1 MTTVT
6 AASKHAWDS
15 RNFRRLWT
23 GSAVSTFG
31 SEVAEL
37 AVPLLAIGVLAASP
51 GELGA
56 LRAAQFLPFLLATL
70 PLGVL
75 VDRRRRLPL
84 MVGADVGRFAL
95 ILVIP
100 IAVWAGFAGMEL
112 LYVVMFLAGV
122 MTVLYQIADFAF
134 VPEVV
139 TPAQLVDANGKLAAA
154 QSANEIG
161 ARGFGGLLVQAASAP
176 VALLVNTVTY
186 LVSAL
191 SLRGIDV
198 VESPRPTA
206 SARPSWGEITAGLR
220 EALRNRY
227 VRALLGEA
235 TTFNLF
241 NEIFILGLMLYT
253 VREVG
258 LSPLQLGVVF
268 TAGGVGSFLGAW
280 FGSRVTGRF
289 GYGRV
294 LLITLI
300 LGNTAP
306 VLVALAGTG
315 TASVL
320 ALFCTAFVIMGAG
333 IGIANVHAVTLR
345 QAALPEEL
353 RGRVNAAYRL
363 ISWGAIPVGATLGGV
378 VAGST
383 DARTAMVSGACGMV
397 LATLWV
403 AFSPVRRLTSIAEAA
418 RLSRGGD
425 PGDPARTAG

>member
-1 MTTVT
+1 MTAVT
-6 AASKHAWDS
+6 EPGTRAWASRD
-15 RNFRRLWT
+15 FRRLWA

-37 AVPLLAIGVLAASP
+37 AVPLLAIGVLAATP

-56 LRAAQFLPFLLATL
+56 LRTAQFLPFLLATL
-70 PLGVL
+70 PLGML

-84 MVGADVGRFAL
+84 MVGADVGRFGL

-100 IAVWAGFAGMEL
+100 LAVWAGFAEIEL

-122 MTVLYQIADFAF
+122 LTVLYQVADFAF

-139 TPAQLVDANGKLAAA
+139 TPHQLVDANGKLAAA

-176 VALLVNTVTY
+176 VAMLVNAITY
-186 LVSAL
+186 LVSAV
-191 SLRGIDV
+191 SLRGISV
-198 VESPRPTA
+198 VETARPTA
-206 SARPSWGEITAGLR
+206 SARPSWAEVTAGLR
-220 EALRNRY
+220 EALGNRY

-241 NEIFILGLMLYT
+241 NEIFILGLMLFT

-258 LSPLQLGVVF
+258 LSPLQIGIVF

-294 LLITLI
+294 LLITLV

-306 VLVALAGTG
+306 VLVALAGTDAVG
-315 TASVL
+315 TLV
-320 ALFCTAFVIMGAG
+320 LFCAVFVVMGVG

-345 QAALPEEL
+345 QAALPQEL

-378 VAGST
+378 VAGIT
-383 DARTAMVSGACGMV
+383 DARAAMVSGACGMV

-403 AFSPVRRLTSIAEAA
+403 AISPVRRLASIDEAA
-418 RLSRGGD
+418 RLSRAGD
-425 PGDPARTAG
+425 PPRTAG

>member
-1 MTTVT
+1 MTAVT
-6 AASKHAWDS
+6 TSRRAWDS
-15 RNFRRLWT
+15 RDFRRLWT
-23 GSAVSTFG
+23 GSAASTFG

-37 AVPLLAIGVLAASP
+37 AVPLLAIGVLAATP

-56 LRAAQFLPFLLATL
+56 LRTAQFLPFLLATL
-70 PLGVL
+70 PLGLL

-84 MVGADVGRFAL
+84 MIGADLGRFAL
-95 ILVIP
+95 ILIIP
-100 IAVWAGFAGMEL
+100 IAVWAGFAQIEL
-112 LYVVMFLAGV
+112 LYGVMFLAGV
-122 MTVLYQIADFAF
+122 LTVLYQVADFAF
-134 VPEVV
+134 VPEIV
-139 TPAQLVDANGKLAAA
+139 TPHQLVDANGKLAAA

-176 VALLVNTVTY
+176 VAMLVNALTY

-191 SLRGIDV
+191 SLRGIAV
-198 VESPRPTA
+198 VETARPPA
-206 SARPSWGEITAGLR
+206 SSRPSWAEVTAGLR
-220 EALRNRY
+220 EALRNRFI
-227 VRALLGEA
+227 RALLGEA

-241 NEIFILGLMLYT
+241 NEVFILGLMLFT
-253 VREVG
+253 VREAG
-258 LSPLQLGVVF
+258 LSPVQLGIVF

-294 LLITLI
+294 LLITLL

-306 VLVALAGTG
+306 ALVALTG
-315 TASVL
+315 TDVVGVL
-320 ALFCTAFVIMGAG
+320 VLFCAVFVVMGVG

-363 ISWGAIPVGATLGGV
+363 ISWGAIPVGASLGGV
-378 VAGST
+378 LATVT
-383 DARTAMVSGACGMV
+383 DGRTAMVAGAFGMA

-403 AFSPVRRLTSIAEAA
+403 AFSPVRRLASIDEAA
-418 RLSRGGD
+418 RLSRTG
-425 PGDPARTAG
+425 

>member
-6 AASKHAWDS
+6 SSTRAWDS
-15 RNFRRLWT
+15 RDFRRLWT

-37 AVPLLAIGVLAASP
+37 AVPLLAIGVLAATP

-56 LRAAQFLPFLLATL
+56 LRTAQFLPFLLATL
-70 PLGVL
+70 PLGLL

-84 MVGADVGRFAL
+84 MVGADLGRCAL

-100 IAVWAGFAGMEL
+100 VAIWAGLAEIEL

-122 MTVLYQIADFAF
+122 LTVLYQVADFAF

-139 TPAQLVDANGKLAAA
+139 TPRQLVDANGKLAAA

-176 VALLVNTVTY
+176 VAMLVNAVTY

-191 SLRGIDV
+191 SLRGIAV
-198 VESPRPTA
+198 VETPRAAA
-206 SARPSWGEITAGLR
+206 SARPSWAEVTAGLR
-220 EALRNRY
+220 EALRHRF

-241 NEIFILGLMLYT
+241 NEIFILGLMLFT
-253 VREVG
+253 VREAG
-258 LSPLQLGVVF
+258 LSPMQIGIVF
-268 TAGGVGSFLGAW
+268 TAGGIGSFLGAW

-294 LLITLI
+294 LLITLV
-300 LGNTAP
+300 LGNTVP
-306 VLVALAGTG
+306 LLVALAGTDATG
-315 TASVL
+315 VM
-320 ALFCTAFVIMGAG
+320 ALFCSVFVVMGVG

-345 QAALPEEL
+345 QAAMPEDL

-363 ISWGAIPVGATLGGV
+363 ISWGAIPVGASLGGV
-378 VAGST
+378 LAGAT
-383 DARTAMVSGACGMV
+383 DGRTAMVAGACGIA

-403 AFSPVRRLTSIAEAA
+403 AFSPVRRLASIDEAA
-418 RLSRGGD
+418 RLSR
-425 PGDPARTAG
+425 AS

>member
-1 MTTVT
+1 MTAVT
-6 AASKHAWDS
+6 APTTRAWASRD
-15 RNFRRLWT
+15 FRRLWA

-37 AVPLLAIGVLAASP
+37 AVPLLAIGVLAATP

-56 LRAAQFLPFLLATL
+56 LRTAQFLPFLLATL
-70 PLGVL
+70 PLGML

-100 IAVWAGFAGMEL
+100 LAVWAGFAEIEL

-122 MTVLYQIADFAF
+122 LTVLYQVADFAF

-139 TPAQLVDANGKLAAA
+139 TPHQLVDANGKLAAA

-176 VALLVNTVTY
+176 VAMLVNAVTY
-186 LVSAL
+186 LVSAFSL
-191 SLRGIDV
+191 SGISV
-198 VESPRPTA
+198 VEAPRPTA
-206 SARPSWGEITAGLR
+206 SARPSWTEVTAGLR
-220 EALRNRY
+220 EALGNRY

-241 NEIFILGLMLYT
+241 NEIFILGLMLFT

-258 LSPLQLGVVF
+258 LSPVQIGIVF

-306 VLVALAGTG
+306 VLVALAGTDAVG
-315 TASVL
+315 TLV
-320 ALFCTAFVIMGAG
+320 LFCAVFVVMGVG

-378 VAGST
+378 LAGVT
-383 DARTAMVSGACGMV
+383 DARTAMVAGACGMV

-403 AFSPVRRLTSIAEAA
+403 AFSPVRRLASIDEAA
-418 RLSRGGD
+418 RLSRAGD
-425 PGDPARTAG
+425 PPRTAS

>member
-6 AASKHAWDS
+6 SASTRAWAS
-15 RNFRRLWT
+15 RDFRRLWA

-37 AVPLLAIGVLAASP
+37 AVPLLAIGVLAATP

-56 LRAAQFLPFLLATL
+56 LRTAQFLPFLLATL
-70 PLGVL
+70 PLGML

-84 MVGADVGRFAL
+84 MIGADVGRFAL

-100 IAVWAGFAGMEL
+100 IAVWAGFAGIEL

-122 MTVLYQIADFAF
+122 LTVLYQVADFAF

-139 TPAQLVDANGKLAAA
+139 TPHQLVDANGKLAAA

-176 VALLVNTVTY
+176 VAMLVNAVTY
-186 LVSAL
+186 LVSAV
-191 SLRGIDV
+191 SLRGIAV
-198 VESPRPTA
+198 VEAPRPTA
-206 SARPSWGEITAGLR
+206 SARPSWAEVTAGLR
-220 EALRNRY
+220 EALGNRF

-241 NEIFILGLMLYT
+241 NEVFILGLMLFT

-258 LSPLQLGVVF
+258 LSPVQLGIVF

-306 VLVALAGTG
+306 VLVALAGTDPVG
-315 TASVL
+315 TL
-320 ALFCTAFVIMGAG
+320 ALFCSVFVVMGVG

-345 QAALPEEL
+345 QAALSEEL

-378 VAGST
+378 VAEVT
-383 DARTAMVSGACGMV
+383 DARTAMVAGACGMV

-403 AFSPVRRLTSIAEAA
+403 AFSPVRRLASIDEAA
-418 RLSRGGD
+418 RLSR
-425 PGDPARTAG
+425 PSRPV

>member
-1 MTTVT
+1 MTSVT
-6 AASKHAWDS
+6 ASTRAWDS
-15 RNFRRLWT
+15 RDFRRLWT

-37 AVPLLAIGVLAASP
+37 AVPLLAIGVLAATP

-56 LRAAQFLPFLLATL
+56 LRTAQFLPFLLATL
-70 PLGVL
+70 PLGLL

-84 MVGADVGRFAL
+84 MIGADLGRFGL

-100 IAVWAGFAGMEL
+100 IAIWAGLAQIEL

-122 MTVLYQIADFAF
+122 LTVLYQVADFAF
-134 VPEVV
+134 VPDVV
-139 TPAQLVDANGKLAAA
+139 TPRQLVDANGKLAAA

-176 VALLVNTVTY
+176 VAMLVNAVTY

-191 SLRGIDV
+191 SLRGIAL
-198 VESPRPTA
+198 VEAPRAAA
-206 SARPSWGEITAGLR
+206 SARPSWGEVTAGLR
-220 EALRNRY
+220 EALRNRFI
-227 VRALLGEA
+227 RALLGEA

-241 NEIFILGLMLYT
+241 NEIFVLGLMLFT
-253 VREVG
+253 VREAG
-258 LSPLQLGVVF
+258 LSPVQIGIVF

-306 VLVALAGTG
+306 VLVALAGTDAVG
-315 TASVL
+315 IL
-320 ALFCTAFVIMGAG
+320 ALFGSVFVVMGVG

-363 ISWGAIPVGATLGGV
+363 ISWGAIPVGASLGGLL
-378 VAGST
+378 AGLT
-383 DARTAMVSGACGMV
+383 DGRTAMVTGACGMA

-403 AFSPVRRLTSIAEAA
+403 AFSPVRRLASIDEAA
-418 RLSRGGD
+418 RLSR
-425 PGDPARTAG
+425 AS

>member
-1 MTTVT
+1 MTAVM
-6 AASKHAWDS
+6 AN

-23 GSAVSTFG
+23 GSAVSMFG

-37 AVPLLAIGVLAASP
+37 AVPLLAIGVLAATP
-51 GELGA
+51 GELGT
-56 LRAAQFLPFLLATL
+56 LRTAQFLPFLLATL
-70 PLGVL
+70 PLGLL

-84 MVGADVGRFAL
+84 MVGADLGRFAL

-100 IAVWAGFAGMEL
+100 LAVWAGVAGIEL
-112 LYVVMFLAGV
+112 LYAVMFLAGV
-122 MTVLYQIADFAF
+122 LTVLYQVADFAL
-134 VPEVV
+134 VPELVA
-139 TPAQLVDANGKLAAA
+139 PDQLVDANGKLAAA

-176 VALLVNTVTY
+176 VAMLVNALTY

-191 SLRGIDV
+191 ALHGIDV
-198 VESPRPTA
+198 VEAARPA
-206 SARPSWGEITAGLR
+206 SSRPSWAELTAGLR
-220 EALRNRY
+220 EALRNRF

-235 TTFNLF
+235 TTFNFF
-241 NEIFILGLMLYT
+241 NEAFVLGLMLFA
-253 VREVG
+253 VRDVG
-258 LSPLQLGVVF
+258 LGPVQIGLVF

-280 FGSRVTGRF
+280 FGSRATGRF

-306 VLVALAGTG
+306 VLVALAGPDPVATM
-315 TASVL
+315 ALLCSV
-320 ALFCTAFVIMGAG
+320 FVVMGVG

-345 QAALPEEL
+345 QAALPERL

-363 ISWGAIPVGATLGGV
+363 ISWGAIPLGASLGGLL
-378 VAGST
+378 AATTS
-383 DARTAMVSGACGMV
+383 ARTAMVAGACGMV

-403 AFSPVRRLTSIAEAA
+403 AFSPVRRLTSIDEAA
-418 RLSRGGD
+418 RLSHVRSAAPRPRPGGS
-425 PGDPARTAG
+425 T

>member
-1 MTTVT
+1 MTAVT
-6 AASKHAWDS
+6 PSTRAWES
-15 RNFRRLWT
+15 RDFRRLWA

-37 AVPLLAIGVLAASP
+37 AVPLLAIGVLAATP

-56 LRAAQFLPFLLATL
+56 LRTAQFLPFLLATL
-70 PLGVL
+70 PLGML

-100 IAVWAGFAGMEL
+100 IAVWAGFARIEL

-122 MTVLYQIADFAF
+122 LTVLYQVADFAF

-139 TPAQLVDANGKLAAA
+139 MPHQLVDANGKLAAA

-176 VALLVNTVTY
+176 VAMLVNAVTY
-186 LVSAL
+186 LGSAL
-191 SLRGIDV
+191 SLRGITV
-198 VESPRPTA
+198 VEAPRPTA
-206 SARPSWGEITAGLR
+206 SARPSWAEVTAGLR

-241 NEIFILGLMLYT
+241 NEVFILGLMLFT

-258 LSPLQLGVVF
+258 LSPVQIGLVF

-294 LLITLI
+294 LLITLV

-306 VLVALAGTG
+306 VLVALSGTG
-315 TASVL
+315 TVGTL
-320 ALFCTAFVIMGAG
+320 ALFCSVFVVMGVG

-378 VAGST
+378 LAGVT
-383 DARTAMVSGACGMV
+383 DGRTAMVAGACGMV

-403 AFSPVRRLTSIAEAA
+403 AFSPVRRLASIDEAA
-418 RLSRGGD
+418 RLSRAVD
-425 PGDPARTAG
+425 PTRTAG

>member
-1 MTTVT
+1 MTAVT
-6 AASKHAWDS
+6 ASRRAWDS
-15 RNFRRLWT
+15 RDFRRLWT
-23 GSAVSTFG
+23 GSAASTFG

-37 AVPLLAIGVLAASP
+37 AVPLLAIGVLAATP

-56 LRAAQFLPFLLATL
+56 LRTAQFLPFLLATL
-70 PLGVL
+70 PLGLL

-84 MVGADVGRFAL
+84 MIGADVGRFAL

-100 IAVWAGFAGMEL
+100 IAVWAGFAQIEL
-112 LYVVMFLAGV
+112 LYGVMFLAGV
-122 MTVLYQIADFAF
+122 LTVLYQVADFAF
-134 VPEVV
+134 VPEIV
-139 TPAQLVDANGKLAAA
+139 TPHQLVDANGKLAAA

-176 VALLVNTVTY
+176 VAMLVNALTY

-191 SLRGIDV
+191 SLRGIAV
-198 VESPRPTA
+198 VETARPPA
-206 SARPSWGEITAGLR
+206 SSRPSWAEVTAGLR
-220 EALRNRY
+220 EALRNRFI
-227 VRALLGEA
+227 RSLLGEA

-241 NEIFILGLMLYT
+241 NEVFILGLMLFT

-258 LSPLQLGVVF
+258 LSPVQLGIVF

-294 LLITLI
+294 LLITLV

-306 VLVALAGTG
+306 ALVALTG
-315 TASVL
+315 TDVVGVL
-320 ALFCTAFVIMGAG
+320 VLFCAVFVVMGVG

-345 QAALPEEL
+345 QAALPESL

-363 ISWGAIPVGATLGGV
+363 ISWGAIPVGASLGGV
-378 VAGST
+378 LAGVT
-383 DARTAMVSGACGMV
+383 DGRTAMVAGAFGMA

-403 AFSPVRRLTSIAEAA
+403 AFSPVRRLASIDEAA
-418 RLSRGGD
+418 RLSRTG
-425 PGDPARTAG
+425 

>member
-1 MTTVT
+1 MTAVT
-6 AASKHAWDS
+6 APTTRAWASRD
-15 RNFRRLWT
+15 FRRLWA

-37 AVPLLAIGVLAASP
+37 AVPLLAIGVLAATP

-56 LRAAQFLPFLLATL
+56 LRTAQFLPFLLATL
-70 PLGVL
+70 PLGML

-100 IAVWAGFAGMEL
+100 LAVWAGFAEIEL

-122 MTVLYQIADFAF
+122 LTVLYQVADFAF

-139 TPAQLVDANGKLAAA
+139 TPHQLVDANGKLAAA

-176 VALLVNTVTY
+176 VAMLVNAVTY
-186 LVSAL
+186 LVSAF
-191 SLRGIDV
+191 SLRGISV
-198 VESPRPTA
+198 IEAPRPTA
-206 SARPSWGEITAGLR
+206 SARPSWAEVTAGLR
-220 EALRNRY
+220 EALGNRY

-241 NEIFILGLMLYT
+241 NEIFILGLMLFT

-258 LSPLQLGVVF
+258 LSPVQIGIVF

-306 VLVALAGTG
+306 VLVALAGTDAVG
-315 TASVL
+315 TLV
-320 ALFCTAFVIMGAG
+320 LFCAVFVVMGVG

-378 VAGST
+378 LAGVT
-383 DARTAMVSGACGMV
+383 DARTAMVAGACGMV

-403 AFSPVRRLTSIAEAA
+403 AFSPVRRLASIDEAA
-418 RLSRGGD
+418 RLSRAGD
-425 PGDPARTAG
+425 PPRTAS